1 MSRRRAGVLAHPTSL
16 PGPFGVGDVGPS
28 AFAFCDWVAAAGQSV
43 WQLLPVGPTGR
54 GHSPYAC
61 LSAFAGNPLL
71 ISPEWLHRQTW
82 LPRKK
87 LARSPTFPVTRV
99 DFGRA
104 ESWKHQLLRESW
116 EYFKS
121 RASPESKLELERFV
135 EAPEQACWLG
145 EWSMFAA
152 LKDRFAGRAWFQW
165 DPDLK
170 CRRPSALRSAAA
182 ELADTIAF
190 HRYLQFVFFSQ
201 WAELRRH
208 ARSLGIELLGDVPIY
223 VAHDSA
229 DVWAHHELFQ
239 LDERRDPI
247 KVAGVPPDYFS
258 ETGQLWGN
266 PLFRWDRMAVDGYAW
281 WIDRLRATLRLA
293 DRVRLDHFRGFA
305 AYWEVDAHASTA
317 EHGRWVPGP
326 GLAFFREVESA
337 LGGLPFVA
345 EDLGVI
351 TDDVRALRRELG
363 LPGMRVL
370 QFALGD
376 DDNEHHPENHT
387 PDSVV
392 YTGTHDNDTARGW
405 FSGLDD
411 DSRSIVLDSLSTD
424 DRRVVRRLV
433 ELAYDSVADLA
444 IIPLQDLFDLGSQAR
459 MNTPGVS
466 DGNWSWRVSGR
477 RLTAK
482 RAAKLR
488 TPVERS
494 GRSSIPPEI
503 DPPQGL

>member
-28 AFAFCDWVAAAGQSV
+28 AIAFCDWVAAAGQSV
-43 WQLLPVGPTGR
+43 WQLLPVGPTGE

-71 ISPEWLHRQTW
+71 ISPECLHRQAW
-82 LPRKK
+82 LPRET
-87 LARSPTFPVTRV
+87 LTCVPAFPVTRV
-99 DFGRA
+99 DFRRA
-104 ESWKHQLLRESW
+104 ETWKRRILRESW
-116 EYFKS
+116 TYFKAK
-121 RASPESKLELERFV
+121 ASPESKLELERFV
-135 EAPEQACWLG
+135 EGPEQACWLDD
-145 EWSMFAA
+145 WSMFAA
-152 LKDRFAGRAWFQW
+152 LRERFKGRAWFQW

-170 CRRPSALRSAAA
+170 CRQPSALRAAAA
-182 ELADTIAF
+182 EMADEIAYQ
-190 HRYLQFVFFSQ
+190 RYLQFVFTCQ
-201 WAELRRH
+201 WNDLRRH
-208 ARSLGIELLGDVPIY
+208 ARSLGIEILGDVPIY

-229 DVWAHHELFQ
+229 DVWAHPELFQ

-266 PLFRWDRMAVDGYAW
+266 PLYRWDRMAGDGYAW
-281 WIDRLRATLRLA
+281 WVDRLKATLRTA

-305 AYWEVDAHASTA
+305 AYWEVDADASTA

-326 GLAFFREVESA
+326 GLEFFVELESA
-337 LGGLPFVA
+337 LGGLPFIA

-351 TDDVRALRRELG
+351 TDDVRELRRRLD

-376 DDNEHHPENHT
+376 EDNEHRPENHT
-387 PDSVV
+387 QDSVV

-405 FSGLDD
+405 FSGLDAE
-411 DSRSIVLDSLSTD
+411 SRRTVLDSLSTD

-433 ELAYDSVADLA
+433 ALAYDSVAELA
-444 IIPLQDLFDLGSQAR
+444 IIPLQDLFDLGSRAR

-466 DGNWSWRVSGR
+466 EGNWSWRISGR
-477 RLTAK
+477 RLTPK
-482 RAAKLR
+482 RAARLR
-488 TPVERS
+488 IPVERS
-494 GRSSIPPEI
+494 GRSPIAPGIAPPR
-503 DPPQGL
+503 GL